1 VETAGFFWHSFRVP
15 AKWLVEFVGQVV
27 FCFIK
32 SSLSTPPKV
41 DDYRGVRTATSI
53 VAAASAG
60 RITQGPEPAEE
71 YTEPLIP

>member
-1 VETAGFFWHSFRVP
+1 MEAAGVFWRNYRVP
-15 AKWLVEFVGQVV
+15 AEWLVKFVGQVV

-41 DDYRGVRTATSI
+41 GNYRGVRTATSI

-60 RITQGPEPAEE
+60 RITQGPKPAEE
-71 YTEPLIP
+71 YSEPLIP